1 MSVRVRIATLLVG
14 AVVVAFAAVGIPAL
28 GAQPHDAS
36 ARTLPAAASKGYS
49 AKLSYDE
56 TNPGKQ
62 RGSALL
68 GIQGHGAFSAKLGA
82 NAALEAAVIALAT
95 GVPVTK
101 IAKGGSYSVQRD
113 IAGSS
118 AVSGTAVVTF
128 RAHGLGTLC
137 VSFSAKPGR
146 FVPGQSFVPLS
157 GTLRAAGGT
166 GAAAHWK
173 GSVAFKQTS
182 VSGMAVEQFG
192 MSGSEQGS
200 VGKARGLTA
209 ACRKVAALKR

>member
-82 NAALEAAVIALAT
+82 NAALEAAVIALALIFERMWSLRQ
-95 GVPVTK
+95 PL
-101 IAKGGSYSVQRD
+101 R
-113 IAGSS
+113 SS
-118 AVSGTAVVTF
+118 AVRIAVTSP
-128 RAHGLGTLC
+128 RAPYVEC
-137 VSFSAKPGR
+137 V
-146 FVPGQSFVPLS
+146 VP
-157 GTLRAAGGT
+157 A
-166 GAAAHWK
+166 
-173 GSVAFKQTS
+173 
-182 VSGMAVEQFG
+182 
-192 MSGSEQGS
+192 
-200 VGKARGLTA
+200 
-209 ACRKVAALKR
+209 